1 MTKKKVAAQ
10 KTDGNGT
17 TGTKKRAS
25 KKAVKKRE
33 SPSRLKIVETRII
46 KRSMITNA
54 PYNPRRIT
62 AAARRK
68 LRKSIERF
76 GLVQDP
82 VWNEKTGHL
91 VGGHQRIDQC
101 DSLSDTPDYEI
112 PVKVVSL
119 SEAAER
125 ELNVVLNNQNAQ
137 GHYDEEL
144 LFDLL
149 SDESVPINLENTGF
163 ERIDIELL
171 AEDLGE
177 QSPMF
182 DAMLGGREAL
192 DTAIGDIQETLEDI
206 EEARR
211 VAKDKADQQAD
222 DDDDGLDDDGDNDSD
237 NDQDDEA
244 ARDAAFKKAK
254 KEFSERAVIDYEGN
268 FFIVVVF
275 PSDAMRRAF
284 SDAIGSPQ
292 TDYVSFDEIR
302 DAILPEVLEK
312 IPDAAELEEPAV

>member
-1 MTKKKVAAQ
+1 MTKKKVAA
-10 KTDGNGT
+10 KKANGGGT
-17 TGTKKRAS
+17 TRPA

-33 SPSRLKIVETRII
+33 SPSRLKIIETRTI

-137 GHYDEEL
+137 GHYDEEM

-149 SDESVPINLENTGF
+149 SNESVPINLENTGF

-222 DDDDGLDDDGDNDSD
+222 DDDDGLDDDGDDDSD